1 MKKYLPVVKKET
13 TFSLIGNL
21 QNADDVLYI
30 ENKLKEIEEV
40 NPIISTW
47 IRSFSKIN
55 KNKLITA
62 YCGLMVYELLYSQ
75 AEADH
80 MNEEFQ

>member
-1 MKKYLPVVKKET
+1 MEKYLPVVKKET

-30 ENKLKEIEEV
+30 EKKLKEIEEV

-55 KNKLITA
+55 KNKFDKKW
-62 YCGLMVYELLYSQ
+62 YR
-75 AEADH
+75 
-80 MNEEFQ
+80 